1 MKQSLIC
8 VLKFFIILKI
18 LFRLKEWE
26 KEINEIDI
34 DSTKLLVENEVDLE
48 GPPRQM
54 TYINAYKPSDG
65 IVIPDDPPLGKK
77 FALKNFETWPA
88 STIYI
93 FTSMNYFFPF
103 F

>member
-1 MKQSLIC
+1 MYYN
-8 VLKFFIILKI
+8 F

-77 FALKNFETWPA
+77 FALKNFETWLSKFKNQPVL
-88 STIYI
+88 YI
-93 FTSMNYFFPF
+93 FLPR
-103 F
+103 

>member
-8 VLKFFIILKI
+8 VLRFF

-77 FALKNFETWPA
+77 FALKIFETCLSKYKNQPVL
-88 STIYI
+88 YI
-93 FTSMNYFFPF
+93 FLPR
-103 F
+103 

>member
-77 FALKNFETWPA
+77 FALKNFETCLSKYKNQPVL
-88 STIYI
+88 YI
-93 FTSMNYFFPF
+93 FLPR
-103 F
+103 

>member
-1 MKQSLIC
+1 MCITIF
-8 VLKFFIILKI
+8 LKKI

-77 FALKNFETWPA
+77 FALKNFETCLSKYKNQPVL
-88 STIYI
+88 YI
-93 FTSMNYFFPF
+93 VLPR
-103 F
+103 

>member
-1 MKQSLIC
+1 MTYLLNRKKRIFEF
-8 VLKFFIILKI
+8 KIIKNSYS
-18 LFRLKEWE
+18 FRLKEWE

-65 IVIPDDPPLGKK
+65 IVIPDDPPLGIKK
-77 FALKNFETWPA
+77 YGLKKSDHSILNTGWF
-88 STIYI
+88 
-93 FTSMNYFFPF
+93 
-103 F
+103 

>member
-1 MKQSLIC
+1 MIC
-8 VLKFFIILKI
+8 VLQYIFFKI

-93 FTSMNYFFPF
+93 FTSMNYFVTLFLRL
-103 F
+103 

>member
-77 FALKNFETWPA
+77 FA
-88 STIYI
+88 
-93 FTSMNYFFPF
+93 
-103 F
+103 

>member
-77 FALKNFETWPA
+77 FALKILKHVCLNTKT
-88 STIYI
+88 SQYYI
-93 FTSMNYFFPF
+93 
-103 F
+103 